1 MNSHGNDILTQAV
14 FDALNAAGDVHACLR
29 DCLDKGAFSPPLARR
44 ARELA
49 TEIERRTIF
58 GTYSIQEFRD
68 FAEDLERPISEETR
82 SGYVADEHHVSG
94 GYVETH
100 VTRNGEHL
108 VGLRSSLK
116 LMLRRLQ
123 EVDQRIAAEQ
133 VVAELRE

>member
-1 MNSHGNDILTQAV
+1 MISRGNDILTQAV
-14 FDALNAAGDVHACLR
+14 FVALTAAADVHACLQ
-29 DCLDKGAFSPPLARR
+29 DCLDDGVFSPSFARR
-44 ARELA
+44 ARELV

-58 GTYSIQEFRD
+58 GTYSTQDFRN

-100 VTRNGEHL
+100 VTRNGENL
-108 VGLRSSLK
+108 VGLRSALK
-116 LMLRRLQ
+116 LLLRRLQ
-123 EVDQRIAAEQ
+123 EVELCLAAEQ